1 MNLVFFSPPR
11 RVEEGQR
18 KDGRAGADCARRS
31 ARICLCRLRTH
42 YNLGKHIRSLSPY
55 TKLSLIMDTAL
66 QLFCSLFPSPPA
78 LPPPSALLPLRP
90 TLPFP
95 PCFSPPL
102 QPRELLA
109 RSHGRCAYIIMALA
123 TQPAEPKQSPA
134 RGTSACP
141 RRSLLEES
149 RCACF
154 FCCCCGSLLLLFLS
168 V

>member
-1 MNLVFFSPPR
+1 MNLVFFFPPR

-78 LPPPSALLPLRP
+78 LPPPSTLLPRRP

-95 PCFSPPL
+95 PV
-102 QPRELLA
+102 LLP
-109 RSHGRCAYIIMALA
+109 
-123 TQPAEPKQSPA
+123 T
-134 RGTSACP
+134 TSAARAASQEPWQVCIHHHGAGHTA
-141 RRSLLEES
+141 RRAQTVSGERHVRLP
-149 RCACF
+149 
-154 FCCCCGSLLLLFLS
+154 
-168 V
+168 